1 MSEEEIEKSLTL
13 DKKTIDVLVAQV
25 IPTSK
30 YFEVRFDHMQDQ
42 INGLRYDLKEF
53 KGDVSKGFDSV
64 DKRFDAMKADMDQRF
79 TQVGKRFDAMKADM
93 DQRFTQVDKRF
104 DAMNADM
111 DQRFTQV
118 DKRFDAMKADMDQRF
133 AQVDKRFDAMNA
145 DMNQRFTQMI
155 AAIDRLTDKLDYRD
169 EKQRSFT
176 LRMFTISISISVA
189 GVFGVFLKIFGVF

>member
-1 MSEEEIEKSLTL
+1 MTEEEVEKGLTL

-53 KGDVSKGFDSV
+53 KGDVNKRFDSVDKRFDSMKADMDQRFERV

-79 TQVGKRFDAMKADM
+79 ERV
-93 DQRFTQVDKRF
+93 DQRFERV
-104 DAMNADM
+104 
-111 DQRFTQV
+111 
-118 DKRFDAMKADMDQRF
+118 DQRF
-133 AQVDKRFDAMNA
+133 AQVDKRFE
-145 DMNQRFTQMI
+145 QMI
-155 AAIDRLTDKLDYRD
+155 ASIDRLTDKLDYRD

-189 GVFGVFLKIFGVF
+189 GVLGVFLKIFGVF

>member
-1 MSEEEIEKSLTL
+1 MSEEENEKGLTL

-53 KGDVSKGFDSV
+53 KGDVGKWFDL
-64 DKRFDAMKADMDQRF
+64 
-79 TQVGKRFDAMKADM
+79 
-93 DQRFTQVDKRF
+93 
-104 DAMNADM
+104 
-111 DQRFTQV
+111 
-118 DKRFDAMKADMDQRF
+118 MKADMDQRF
-133 AQVDKRFDAMNA
+133 AQADKRSE
-145 DMNQRFTQMI
+145 QII
-155 AAIDRLTDKLDYRD
+155 ASIDRLTDKLDYRD

-189 GVFGVFLKIFGVF
+189 GVLGVFLKIFGVF